1 MYKYH
6 LNFESI
12 ENPVYY
18 KDTMLFQLGKLYCFP
33 ETVIEKHAHLDWFE
47 LTIISDGAGIIT
59 TNDIST
65 PVQKGDIYLSYPGD
79 FHEILSSS
87 KNPLKYDF
95 FAFNT
100 KNIFHKQELKYIMNT
115 YTYENRVFQ
124 NNAVNYAISS
134 AIAELSSKEKYSSEL
149 LSLIFE
155 EVLYYIIRSFNY
167 KTVQRKIN
175 HLSSNELCFQIMH
188 YIDTHIYSIKNLALL
203 SEKFSYNYSYLSNF
217 FKKNTG
223 YTISDYYQNRRLE
236 TAKLLM
242 NAGDLKITNIAERLN
257 YSSLYAFSKAFK
269 KKYGIAPKS
278 YVVSDK
284 QSPSASINKVF

>member
-1 MYKYH
+1 MYKYR

-12 ENPVYY
+12 ENPISY
-18 KDTMLFQLGKLYCFP
+18 KDTLLFQIGKLYCFP

-47 LTIISDGAGIIT
+47 LTIISGGTGIIT

-65 PVQKGDIYLSYPGD
+65 PVQEGDIYLSYPGD
-79 FHEILSSS
+79 FHEILSSD

-100 KNIFHKQELKYIMNT
+100 KNTFLKQKLQHIMNT

-124 NNAVNYAISS
+124 SSAVNYAVSS
-134 AIAELSSKEKYSSEL
+134 AIAEFSSKEKYSSEL

-155 EVLYYIIRSFNY
+155 EILYLIIRSFDGEAI
-167 KTVQRKIN
+167 QRNIN
-175 HLSSNELCFQIMH
+175 NLPANELCFQIMH
-188 YIDTHIYSIKNLALL
+188 YIDTHIYSIKSLASL

-236 TAKLLM
+236 AAKLLI
-242 NAGDLKITNIAERLN
+242 NAGGLKITNIAERLN

-278 YVVSDK
+278 YTVFDK
-284 QSPSASINKVF
+284 

>member
-1 MYKYH
+1 MYKYR

-12 ENPVYY
+12 ENPISY
-18 KDTMLFQLGKLYCFP
+18 KDTLLFQIGKLYCFP

-47 LTIISDGAGIIT
+47 LTIISDGTGIIT

-65 PVQKGDIYLSYPGD
+65 PVQEGDIYLSYPGD
-79 FHEILSSS
+79 FHEILSSD

-100 KNIFHKQELKYIMNT
+100 KNTFLKQELQHIMNT

-124 NNAVNYAISS
+124 NSAVNYAVSS
-134 AIAELSSKEKYSSEL
+134 AIAEFSSKEKYSSEL

-155 EVLYYIIRSFNY
+155 EILYHIIRSFDGEAI
-167 KTVQRKIN
+167 QRNIN
-175 HLSSNELCFQIMH
+175 NLPANELCFQIMH
-188 YIDTHIYSIKNLALL
+188 YIDTHIYSIKSLASL

-236 TAKLLM
+236 AAKLLI
-242 NAGDLKITNIAERLN
+242 NAGGLKITNIAERLN

-278 YVVSDK
+278 YTVSDK
-284 QSPSASINKVF
+284 